1 MTRYLGDINTRARGL
16 RTHLLQPQDFEQLA
30 RAGTLPA
37 LHRELSAR
45 GFTRSDAP
53 ATPASLE
60 REVRRRAAQQM
71 SVLAR
76 WASDG
81 RDAVLAVLLE
91 DEDRR
96 SIQAIL
102 RGAVQGAPSE
112 SRMSG
117 LLPTKHLSERA
128 LRVLATQ
135 PTAADVVRMLVL
147 WNHPFGPPLVPAVSE
162 SHPSLLHLEVALQ
175 HAFAQ
180 RALENAPEGGAHLV
194 DYVQQVID
202 VMNAWSALLHF
213 PERDQAVAELVFVEG
228 GRWVD
233 RETFE
238 ALWDLEHRTDVERR
252 LALELRESPLHA
264 AFEGKPFENVTELE
278 GAVLEA
284 QIAWQRR
291 RMRLDPA
298 SAAPIIAF
306 ALELRAEVLN
316 LRRILWGIALDA
328 PAALIQSELVM
339 A

>member
-30 RAGTLPA
+30 RAGNLPA

-53 ATPASLE
+53 ATPESLE
-60 REVRRRAAQQM
+60 REVRRRAAEQM

-76 WASDG
+76 WASEG

-96 SIQAIL
+96 SIQSML
-102 RGAVQGAPSE
+102 RGAAQGAASE
-112 SRMSG
+112 SRLSG
-117 LLPTKHLSERA
+117 LVPTKHLSERA
-128 LRVLATQ
+128 LRLLATQ
-135 PTAADVVRMLVL
+135 PTTADVVRMLVL
-147 WNHPFGPPLVPAVSE
+147 WHHPFGPPLVPAASE

-175 HAFAQ
+175 HAFAR
-180 RALENAPEGGAHLV
+180 RALGRASEGGAQLV

-213 PERDQAVAELVFVEG
+213 PERDSSVADLVFVEG
-228 GRWVD
+228 GRWLD

-238 ALWDLEHRTDVERR
+238 ALWSLEHRTDVERR
-252 LALELRESPLHA
+252 MALELRASPLHA

-278 GAVLEA
+278 GAVLQA

-291 RMRLDPA
+291 SMRLDPA
-298 SAAPIIAF
+298 GAAPIIAF

-316 LRRILWGIALDA
+316 LQRILWGIALDA